1 MIPVEL
7 YENERSLELRPC
19 NFQEFC
25 KEINRLFG
33 LDNADKFTY
42 EYISN
47 DDQYY
52 PLNVHNY
59 PNFYL
64 NKNVKKIFAYSKADE
79 AYTFNCQEE
88 KENIYKEKENDIPDF
103 YEDNIDNN
111 DKIIN
116 NINNINNINSDIVK
130 QNIVNAQKEKI
141 KQQRILMAE
150 KEKERILNEQ
160 RQKNLENN
168 KQINNIKNEKL
179 NQNNI
184 SNQLNDIINENFDK
198 LKNELINES
207 SEQLSKIVME
217 SKIKNREKDEDI
229 DDNEESLNSV
239 EKHGIPCDG
248 CGNEIIGIRYKCVFC
263 DTFDYCEQC
272 EEEKGYVHEHPFYKI
287 RFKIN

>member
-1 MIPVEL
+1 MIAEVIVDIA
-7 YENERSLELRPC
+7 NS
-19 NFQEFC
+19 NV
-25 KEINRLFG
+25 
-33 LDNADKFTY
+33 DKVF

-64 NKNVKKIFAYSKADE
+64 NKNVKKIFAYSNADE

-207 SEQLSKIVME
+207 NEQLSKIVME

-229 DDNEESLNSV
+229 DDNEEFLNSV